1 MKNDLSCAVV
11 RDLLPSYVEG
21 LTSDETNTAVE
32 RHLSACP
39 DCAAR
44 RDAMAAPEN
53 AEAAEQRREV
63 DYLKT
68 VRRKSGRRVVI
79 AILCT
84 MLLILAGFALKI
96 FVIGSPAQE
105 GELIASGFEEE
116 NGVLCLS
123 VTTPYS
129 ATAYRGWT
137 VDISD
142 GVANIGARS
151 VLVSPLFPDG
161 GDTVEVPLDGVEE
174 VRLCGRVVWQDGV
187 AIQHETARLYETRT
201 PYVGDMPAL
210 NRVANALDIQ
220 GSLGPY
226 TNSLHTS
233 SRPYDWTLELAN
245 PRAVIAQ
252 FESSM
257 NAVAIP
263 LLALVD
269 NLDQVTFAYTDV
281 EGQSYQYTVTKEDAI
296 EILQAR
302 METLEEI
309 GWKTEELG
317 LTLLDSV
324 KDYAASPAEFQR
336 LYQFVTTKL

>member
-1 MKNDLSCAVV
+1 M
-11 RDLLPSYVEG
+11 
-21 LTSDETNTAVE
+21 
-32 RHLSACP
+32 
-39 DCAAR
+39 
-44 RDAMAAPEN
+44 
-53 AEAAEQRREV
+53 
-63 DYLKT
+63 
-68 VRRKSGRRVVI
+68 
-79 AILCT
+79 
-84 MLLILAGFALKI
+84 
-96 FVIGSPAQE
+96 
-105 GELIASGFEEE
+105 
-116 NGVLCLS
+116 
-123 VTTPYS
+123 
-129 ATAYRGWT
+129 
-137 VDISD
+137 
-142 GVANIGARS
+142 
-151 VLVSPLFPDG
+151 LVSPLFPDG

-252 FESSM
+252 FEPSM

-302 METLEEI
+302 MERLEEI

>member
-1 MKNDLSCAVV
+1 MKNDLTCGVV

-21 LTSDETNTAVE
+21 LTSEETNRAVE
-32 RHLSACP
+32 AHLASCP

-44 RDAMAAPEN
+44 RDAMAAPEE
-53 AEAAEQRREV
+53 AAAEQSREV
-63 DYLKT
+63 CCLKT
-68 VRRKSGRRVVI
+68 VKRRSGRRVGI
-79 AILCT
+79 ASVCT

-123 VTTPYS
+123 ITTPYS

>member
-1 MKNDLSCAVV
+1 MKNDLTCGVV

-21 LTSDETNTAVE
+21 LTSQETNRAVE
-32 RHLSACP
+32 AHLAACP

-44 RDAMAAPEN
+44 RDAMAAPE
-53 AEAAEQRREV
+53 ETAAEQSREV
-63 DYLKT
+63 DYLKA
-68 VRRKSGRRVVI
+68 VKRRSGRRVVI

-105 GELIASGFEEE
+105 GELIASGFTEE
-116 NGVLCLS
+116 NGVLRLS
-123 VTTPYS
+123 VMTPYS

-269 NLDQVTFAYTDV
+269 NLDQVSWTYTTD
-281 EGQSYQYTVTKEDAI
+281 GAPQSVQTRTVTA
-296 EILQAR
+296 
-302 METLEEI
+302 EEASQRWAEGGGI
-309 GWKTEELG
+309 
-317 LTLLDSV
+317 
-324 KDYAASPAEFQR
+324 KDCAASPASLQR
-336 LYQFVTTKL
+336 LCDRLANQ

>member
-1 MKNDLSCAVV
+1 MKNDLTCGVV

-21 LTSDETNTAVE
+21 LTSGETNAAVE
-32 RHLSACP
+32 RHLAGCP
-39 DCAAR
+39 DCTAR
-44 RDAMAAPEN
+44 RDAMAAPE
-53 AEAAEQRREV
+53 ETAAEQSREV
-63 DYLKT
+63 DYLKA
-68 VRRKSGRRVVI
+68 VKRRSGRRVVI

-161 GDTVEVPLDGVEE
+161 GDTVKVPLDGVEE

-302 METLEEI
+302 MERLEEI

>member
-1 MKNDLSCAVV
+1 MLRLS
-11 RDLLPSYVEG
+11 
-21 LTSDETNTAVE
+21 
-32 RHLSACP
+32 
-39 DCAAR
+39 
-44 RDAMAAPEN
+44 
-53 AEAAEQRREV
+53 
-63 DYLKT
+63 
-68 VRRKSGRRVVI
+68 I
-79 AILCT
+79 A
-84 MLLILAGFALKI
+84 
-96 FVIGSPAQE
+96 
-105 GELIASGFEEE
+105 
-116 NGVLCLS
+116 
-123 VTTPYS
+123 TPYS
-129 ATAYRGWT
+129 ATAYHGWN
-137 VDISD
+137 VEIAD
-142 GVANIGARS
+142 GVADISARS

-161 GDTVEVPLDGVEE
+161 GGTVEVPLDGVEE